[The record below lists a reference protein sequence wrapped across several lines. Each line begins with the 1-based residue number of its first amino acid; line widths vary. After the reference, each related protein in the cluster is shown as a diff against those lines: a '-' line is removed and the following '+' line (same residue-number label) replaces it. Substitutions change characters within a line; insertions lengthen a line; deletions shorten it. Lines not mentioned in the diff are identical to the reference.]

1 MAKEDG
7 MTRDIRRTL
16 QETFKATPKAYAT
29 GVAKL
34 FLASGK
40 NILET
45 NIPMPKA
52 MYDTNK
58 DLIDG
63 IISTIKNPTE
73 KVNRA
78 TTSIMETETAQA
90 LKKTIEYALDDLR
103 TGNLYDASRIRD
115 SYGSNNFGVDDF
127 DSFGGFDMSF
137 DENGDWVDESPDTNT
152 EATIDAQVKIAKA
165 QEENADNR
173 AEAMLR
179 AIGTSTEA
187 NVAATR
193 ESTSNLLR
201 VSMKQHSQMMN
212 AMQNV
217 ITQQAAS
224 FELLNKGLQA
234 HLEVARE
241 AHNQMMSEVTGIKT
255 LLQDIRNSVIPKQT
269 EQKRKEQDEII
280 GLSGELNIKAFL
292 KNIKRNAGTMFPE
305 LSMIGGLAGGLDL
318 KTFIELSQSNPL
330 QAVSNF
336 LLNAMI
342 PKDVKKQIQRTGRNS
357 QNFFAALLQK
367 ASDRGK
373 RFADGES
380 SNPIDALLGL
390 LGVNRASRT
399 NIRTA
404 NDNLKDRAVFSNKT
418 AKAIEE
424 VIPTLLARIEAG
436 ITGGPLRL
444 YDYRAGKFV
453 DVRSVIAEKESEAR
467 DLVKRSGDTYWNMME
482 RASKYR
488 FKDAGDSKKFQDY
501 IYNFMQYSAEN
512 GLFLNPRDLDRMR
525 AIADKAGFSRGDYSD
540 DDKFFKLMMGIMRSM
555 GKDQWVQMSN
565 DFLDARQSRDR
576 NNQVLNDSLRESGLI
591 SAWSGI
597 LDPKLQSELT
607 KAATGRRY
615 GLTME
620 DIEKISSTRKNEI
633 LKKGGT
639 GATNYLLGDILNTLR
654 KGIVT
659 YTYSLGRVRTS
670 EILGMSNVADNVLNT
685 AKTQLNADNTV
696 LQSKLR
702 SNANKKTTILSDDVD
717 YADDISSIDD
727 AVLLQQA
734 VEVTGKAKDENDQE
748 KKINE
753 NYQKLFNDTMDK
765 LKKSNAKPA
774 SKIQKLRE
782 FTAQPFRIFAKGLT
796 LVDKAMYRILY
807 GADAA
812 ESLETDGEPYMFK
825 SISNVVKTHF
835 TEAKEWFSENIGS
848 PLKKFLFDKEEGLL
862 TKLKTTLAD
871 VLGIP
876 SLKDQ
881 AKARADKAKRYL
893 FGEKDENGNWKG
905 GKFSDQ
911 LNGMGDTKTTITK
924 TMTYAFSRLLY
935 GDYASTKGVGG
946 EGYYQDNDGKM
957 VPYGKK
963 KYGGVIGAFK
973 RQFDNLQNILFGE
986 NAGIDENGN
995 ESESRRKWNNIKKE
1009 FGKAFPNMAAG
1020 GIVGGGIGLLTSL
1033 WLPGGPLLGALVG
1046 SGLGLVKGS
1055 DQLKEYLFGKEVLDA
1070 NGKPTREGKLISQE
1084 VYEGFKKFAPKV
1096 TMGTI
1101 LGGVAGGLGLLPLGM
1116 GPVIGSVL
1124 GSIGGMTAASDQ
1136 MKKLIFG
1143 DNEDPDSGLLSKNFR
1158 EKATNQIKRFAPAG
1172 MLGALAGSGAWSL
1185 ISSIGLLPGLS
1196 LLPGGP
1202 ILGFLG
1208 AAVGMSNADK
1218 FNEMI
1223 FGKEVVEEVEEEVS
1237 DGEGGT
1243 KKVTTKQKKRKGG
1256 VFGAAESFIKDKIF
1270 KPFAVRF
1277 DAMGKK
1283 VGEWFQESI
1292 VGPLSRSVNPLKE
1305 QLSKAGASIRDSMIS
1320 IGDKITSAF
1329 TGTVENNVGKPLGQ
1343 MFKEK
1348 FIEPLAR
1355 LSDKIFNTI
1364 GKILGSIVSAPFKA
1378 LEYVVAGTIGGQDPE
1393 DYRDSRREERRQ
1405 RRANRRHARTQRRL
1419 SRLYERRDRT
1429 STRFIGRISQLFG
1442 FGMDEEVVFDE
1453 GAPTAEGRQ
1462 QGTRRSFF
1470 DRFRRPRSADGI
1482 VGVGQ
1487 NAIISSSS
1495 GMDFNTTPELSWD
1508 EYQKESGGKGT
1519 EEDYLKW
1526 LRRKKSELK
1535 RRDRNRQQAQ
1545 RNQQMSDRSSQAM
1558 NDQNDKTEEKA
1569 EGDKKGDKTERNR
1582 PRLRRKKSDNDYLA
1596 DIAKYTKAIN
1606 REIKGQVNGV
1616 GWNTAY
1622 IKTLLSKQY
1631 GELDDSELPEEME
1644 GSKRTIR
1651 KRRGIIGRTIDR
1663 AKDFLG
1669 IGDASSIFGRL
1680 KRLGGRAKDGIYGI
1694 IEIVTSPFRLATK
1707 IIQGVGKGIQTAM
1720 ETTLQIVKSIGP
1732 AIGEGIKQTVQVVG
1746 TGLKKAFEFV
1756 GTTAVELVK
1765 TVGSGIRGALDIIAD
1780 GVSIVTTTVRS
1791 GVEILADVL
1800 PDVAHF
1806 LWGGVKAVGKGIG
1819 RGIKGIAKAG
1829 AAGVSG
1835 LVGKITGR
1843 NNPDKA
1849 RNKVKKIGTFEISGG
1864 KLDKIA
1870 DMVKIGIGD
1879 EEKII
1884 PFPYIRTPRRG
1895 RQLTRLPEYSVPVYV
1910 IGGNLSA
1917 TGTDSSVPP
1926 REFFF
1931 GPNGSNTPPMNMNI
1945 TGDSTITTTQMRRFK
1960 NIYRRVNT
1968 STESSTNPDQVYDRL
1983 VRDAGSPTDIQAIAL
1998 VNQLNAQRGGTVV
2011 QQQKESG
2018 GFLEFLASLLS
2029 LLGDVPG
2036 IGTALSALTGG
2047 KLLSNFFGNKGGKNG
2062 TNTNTK
2068 TGRFSKLK
2076 NKISNSKFGR
2086 FAGKFARGVG
2096 MAGGLAMTALSLA
2109 PSVMQLLPGES
2120 ETDHNALWGVENLT
2134 MAGLRGSGLS
2144 TMSVA
2149 DAAQIFKNPSVAQDY
2164 INAGKMRGGLEGLG
2178 MRITGK
2184 AAQGLNKVGTT
2195 FSNIFNRKTGS
2206 AAAAGLAG
2214 DVAEASTNKVISS
2227 AKSLID
2233 KILKSFL
2240 NNKVVKLAFG
2250 KMKSK
2255 IPKLITSL
2263 GQYLSGNVL
2272 TNAMKNVG
2280 KATLKSSAKLIASAA
2295 TGGVVLVGFAVADF
2309 ISGMGNAYK
2318 YFKVFSE
2325 DVTLGMRI
2333 TSGIVNVLGGLIST
2347 CVPGIGGA
2355 IGLAIAAAQDKIV
2368 QLIYNIFADDDAEQ
2382 ELQAKQ
2388 NELQTATDAHNQA
2401 TGEEL
2406 SPEEYAKK
2414 YEKDGDEKGD
2424 SWISRAGSW
2433 VKEKASNAWNS
2444 FKSFITADDG
2454 QTKTF
2459 ASLGKGRGV
2468 TAINQKSPLYNR
2480 GNNRVMAD
2488 AGCGPA
2494 SAAMV
2499 ASAYGKKLNPE
2510 ALSNMTF
2517 GLGLR
2522 DQDGGMNPAAFSAI
2536 GDTFGKGFGMRQ
2548 GPVSESMLKDNLSK
2562 KQPVVMMGKGGPF
2575 GPSMHYM
2582 VADGLSGKGRVSIVD
2597 PNNGA
2602 RKNVKSADLVSN
2614 TSTSVYSWGRGRGL
2628 EFTPLPYKLI
2638 EDVPD
2643 KNSEKLVKKYGKD
2656 AMFSKYVADP
2666 LYNGGYNED
2675 YMPDDDSNSNVS
2687 TKQAK
2692 DLSVYNAK
2700 ITAAVDKMKKARKQ
2714 NKSYVGKIPSGPY
2727 GRGRGIGRWGRGVS
2741 LTPGVSLGSVISNG
2755 VAIGVATAK
2764 SAQIKSAI
2772 DAIKAE
2778 YNGWPA
2784 DGTGI
2789 GYAGYRAQSGLSPYK
2804 GRYHAGVDLTL
2815 KIKKLNQPIKSFT
2828 SGTVEKVDTAGGSAR
2843 GKYVIVKDE
2852 NGYHHIYQ
2860 HLNST
2865 WKKVGDRV
2873 NIGDGVGGYGTTGS
2887 STGLHMHYEVR
2898 HPQTPSLTGAVGGVK
2913 GYMVTEEILSNHCVN
2928 PRDYLDRYAG
2938 GNVGTIGTGTA
2949 SGGSS
2954 DSSGGIDPN
2963 APKGIQALQAIG
2975 DIFENVGSK
2984 IGNILNILTMSNTE
2998 EESSS
3003 STGYSGNITGGIG
3016 QDATANAAIIYQ
3028 NFKKMG
3034 MSDINI
3040 AGMLGNFNKE
3050 SGVDPSAIESIWG
3063 KDQFNPHGP
3072 TKSKAINDIGSY
3084 TVNTVFPFWARQ
3096 GVNLNKPAYLAD
3108 DGRYYAGIGLGQFT
3122 GPRSKLLL
3130 DYAKSTNKPWY
3141 NTDTQIGFMV
3151 NGESPSR
3158 LEWIQKY
3165 IANSES
3171 NVNDA
3176 TSKFLSEW
3184 EGGGTKQLS
3193 ERQRYAN
3200 EWYQK
3205 IQDGTLGS
3213 YTINSG
3219 DTDTATTSSI
3229 LSDMGI
3235 DSEESGKGR
3244 GLKKG
3249 FISDFRKAYGKGAS
3263 TNVTSLNS
3271 VMKNLSAGL
3280 ESSFKTLLNERAF
3293 NQDAISQLSA
3303 ALKNTIGTVA
3313 GDVKSETTDN
3323 TKAMVTM
3330 MTTVTESLATMI
3342 TLLSDIKTNT
3352 TPKTAATSTSSSTVS
3367 KTPTVR
3373 ADDFSSSLSG
3383 GNPTDVGA
3391 KIVDRLTSK

>member
-40 NILET
+40 NMLET

-78 TTSIMETETAQA
+78 TTSIMETETAQV

-103 TGNLYDASRIRD
+103 TGNLYDSSRIRD
-115 SYGSNNFGVDDF
+115 SYGSSNFGVNDF

-137 DENGDWVDESPDTNT
+137 DENGDWFDDSPDTNT

-255 LLQDIRNSVIPKQT
+255 LLQDIRNSVVPKQT

-390 LGVNRASRT
+390 LGVNRTSRT

-525 AIADKAGFSRGDYSD
+525 TIADKAGFSRGDYSD
-540 DDKFFKLMMGIMRSM
+540 DDKFFKLMMGIMRAM

-576 NNQVLNDSLRESGLI
+576 NNQILNDILRESGLI

-615 GLTME
+615 GLTMD

-670 EILGMSNVADNVLNT
+670 EILGMSNIADNVLNT

-702 SNANKKTTILSDDVD
+702 SDANKKATILSDDVD

-753 NYQKLFNDTMDK
+753 NYQKLFNSAVDK

-796 LVDKAMYRILY
+796 LIDKAMYRILY

-881 AKARADKAKRYL
+881 ARARADKAKRYL
-893 FGEKDENGNWKG
+893 FGEKDENGNWRG
-905 GKFSDQ
+905 GKFSGQ

-995 ESESRRKWNNIKKE
+995 ESESRRKWNSIKKE

-1124 GSIGGMTAASDQ
+1124 GSIGGMTVASDQ
-1136 MKKLIFG
+1136 IKKLIFG

-1185 ISSIGLLPGLS
+1185 ISSIGMLPGLS

-1270 KPFAVRF
+1270 KPFAIRF

-1348 FIEPLAR
+1348 FIDPLAR

-1405 RRANRRHARTQRRL
+1405 RRADRRHARTQRRL
-1419 SRLYERRDRT
+1419 GRLYERRDRT

-1470 DRFRRPRSADGI
+1470 DRFRRPRNADGI

-1487 NAIISSSS
+1487 SAIVPSSS

-1508 EYQKESGGKGT
+1508 EYQKESGGRGT

-1526 LRRKKSELK
+1526 LRRKKAELK

-1569 EGDKKGDKTERNR
+1569 ESDKKGDNTERNR

-1694 IEIVTSPFRLATK
+1694 FEIVTSPFRLATK

-1765 TVGSGIRGALDIIAD
+1765 TVGNGIRGALDIIAD

-1791 GVEILADVL
+1791 GVEIIADVL

-1819 RGIKGIAKAG
+1819 RRIKGIAKAG

-1843 NNPDKA
+1843 NDPDKA

-1895 RQLTRLPEYSVPVYV
+1895 RQITRLPEYSVPVYV
-1910 IGGNLSA
+1910 IGGNIVSTNA
-1917 TGTDSSVPP
+1917 NTNQAAPTADGTV
-1926 REFFF
+1926 
-1931 GPNGSNTPPMNMNI
+1931 PPMNMNI
-1945 TGDSTITTTQMRRFK
+1945 TGDNTITTTQMRQFK

-1968 STESSTNPDQVYDRL
+1968 STQSSTNPDQVYDRL

-1998 VNQLNAQRGGTVV
+1998 VNQLNGNRGGTVV
-2011 QQQKESG
+2011 QQEEKSG
-2018 GFLEFLASLLS
+2018 GFLEFLASLLG

-2047 KLLSNFFGNKGGKNG
+2047 KLLSNFFGNNGGKNG
-2062 TNTNTK
+2062 TNTSTK

-2076 NKISNSKFGR
+2076 NKFSNSKVGK
-2086 FAGKFARGVG
+2086 FAGKFARGAG

-2164 INAGKMRGGLEGLG
+2164 INAGKMKGGLEGLG

-2195 FSNIFNRKTGS
+2195 FSNIFKRKTGS

-2214 DVAEASTNKVISS
+2214 DVAEASSNKVISS

-2272 TNAMKNVG
+2272 TNALKNVG

-2355 IGLAIAAAQDKIV
+2355 IGLAIAAVQDKIV
-2368 QLIYNIFADDDAEQ
+2368 QLIYNVFADDDTEQ

-2388 NELQTATDAHNQA
+2388 NELQSATDAYNQA

-2414 YEKDGDEKGD
+2414 YEKDGDQKEE
-2424 SWISRAGSW
+2424 SWISRAGGW
-2433 VKEKASNAWNS
+2433 IKEKAGNAWNA
-2444 FKSFITADDG
+2444 FKSFIAGDTG
-2454 QTKTF
+2454 QSKTF
-2459 ASLGKGRGV
+2459 ASVGKGRGV

-2480 GNNRVMAD
+2480 GSNRVMAD

-2575 GPSMHYM
+2575 GPTMHYM

-2628 EFTPLPYKLI
+2628 TDFTKDGPKYSSGPI
-2638 EDVPD
+2638 D
-2643 KNSEKLVKKYGKD
+2643 KVSEKLDKKYTGNN
-2656 AMFSKYVADP
+2656 AFVRMTEDP
-2666 LYNGGYNED
+2666 EYLGGVNED
-2675 YMPDDDSNSNVS
+2675 YMPNDPDNTVTSGSKSKSNAIDYYAKRVDKAVS
-2687 TKQAK
+2687 TMRSKR
-2692 DLSVYNAK
+2692 
-2700 ITAAVDKMKKARKQ
+2700 KM
-2714 NKSYVGKIPSGPY
+2714 NKGYYGKMPRSPFGK
-2727 GRGRGIGRWGRGVS
+2727 GRGRGTTTIPG
-2741 LTPGVSLGSVISNG
+2741 GVSLGSLVTTG
-2755 VAIGVATAK
+2755 VTAGLSVAK
-2764 SAQIKSAI
+2764 SAQIKEAI
-2772 DAIKAE
+2772 ANIKND
-2778 YNGWPA
+2778 YSGWPA
-2784 DGTGI
+2784 DGAGG
-2789 GYAGYRAQSGLSPYK
+2789 GYAQRRTSPVV
-2804 GRYHAGVDLTL
+2804 RYHAGVDLHL
-2815 KIKKLNQPIKSFT
+2815 KSRKKNDSIRSFT
-2828 SGTVEKVDTAGGSAR
+2828 SGTVEKVDSAGSSAR

-2887 STGLHMHYEVR
+2887 STGLHLHYEVR
-2898 HPQTPSLTGAVGGVK
+2898 HPNTPSLTGAVGGYK
-2913 GYMVTEEILSNHCVN
+2913 GYMTSTDLLGKHCVN
-2928 PRDYLDRYAG
+2928 PRDYLDQYAG
-2938 GNVGTIGTGTA
+2938 GSVGTIGTGTA

-2975 DIFENVGSK
+2975 GIFENVGNQ
-2984 IGNILNILTMSNTE
+2984 IGNILNILTMTDSE
-2998 EESSS
+2998 EDESSS
-3003 STGYSGNITGGIG
+3003 GTTGSYGTATGGIG
-3016 QDATANAAIIYQ
+3016 ANATENAAIIYQ

-3050 SGVDPSAIESIWG
+3050 SNVDPTVIESLGGIE
-3063 KDQFNPHGP
+3063 
-3072 TKSKAINDIGSY
+3072 SY
-3084 TVNTVFPFWARQ
+3084 TIGPRKQQALQDLSNFTTGVVFPYWARH
-3096 GVNLNKPAYLAD
+3096 GYSLNKSAYKAE
-3108 DGRYYAGIGLGQFT
+3108 DGKYYAGIGLGGFT
-3122 GPRSKLLL
+3122 GPRAKALL
-3130 DYAKSTNKPWY
+3130 DYASSVGKPWY
-3141 NTDTQIGFMV
+3141 RTDSQIDFMTV
-3151 NGESPSR
+3151 GEVPSR
-3158 LEWIQKY
+3158 LEWIKKY
-3165 IANSES
+3165 IATPQA
-3171 NVNDA
+3171 NVNAA
-3176 TSKFLSEW
+3176 TAKFLKEW
-3184 EGGGTKQLS
+3184 EGGGTMQLS
-3193 ERQRYAN
+3193 QRQGYARD
-3200 EWYQK
+3200 WYQK

-3213 YTINSG
+3213 YTITSG
-3219 DTDTATTSSI
+3219 DADMATTSST
-3229 LSDMGI
+3229 LSDMGV

-3244 GLKKG
+3244 GLKRG

-3263 TNVTSLNS
+3263 TNITSLNS

-3323 TKAMVTM
+3323 AKAMVTM

-3352 TPKTAATSTSSSTVS
+3352 TPKTAAVSASSSSVS